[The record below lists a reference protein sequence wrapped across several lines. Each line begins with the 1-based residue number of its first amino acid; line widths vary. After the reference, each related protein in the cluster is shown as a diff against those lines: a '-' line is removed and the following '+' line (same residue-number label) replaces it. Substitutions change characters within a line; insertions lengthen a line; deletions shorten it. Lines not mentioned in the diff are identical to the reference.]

1 MASSRSALDWAVHT
15 RGGQV
20 LEQAAWHPV
29 GRPAYPSLAQFKEWR
44 EKEGED
50 LRRATINL
58 ARDALDY
65 NRLRGEQ
72 EMEQLTS
79 RFSRM
84 SLDEAKP
91 VKRAAPKK
99 QTGKKQ

>member
-29 GRPAYPSLAQFKEWR
+29 GRPHAPTLAQSTEYR
-44 EKEGED
+44 ASLGED
-50 LRRATINL
+50 MRRATINL

-72 EMEQLTS
+72 EMEQLRS

-91 VKRAAPKK
+91 EKRAAPKK

>member
-1 MASSRSALDWAVHT
+1 MASKKEEMLESRSALDMAVHT
-15 RGGQV
+15 RGAQL

-65 NRLRGEQ
+65 KRLREEQ
-72 EMEQLTS
+72 EMEGLAIGS
-79 RFSRM
+79 VGAGRS
-84 SLDEAKP
+84 S
-91 VKRAAPKK
+91 
-99 QTGKKQ
+99 